1 MRTEALAR
9 PRTEVVWASFDG
21 LSDAQLLWLDRSSAE
36 LEPEGSTD
44 DADARD
50 ALVRR
55 VVRTVL
61 TAKQRE
67 VVEAHFFL
75 GLSQGEI
82 ARKLGISQQVVHK
95 RLYGVDVA
103 GRRVGGALR
112 KLALALAGTPGMP
125 GMPGIDAPRARTVDR

>member
-1 MRTEALAR
+1 MRTEAR
-9 PRTEVVWASFDG
+9 SRTEVVWASFDA
-21 LSDAQLLWLDRSSAE
+21 LSGAQLLWLDRSSAD
-36 LEPEGSTD
+36 LEREDSIDDEGE
-44 DADARD
+44 RD

-55 VVRTVL
+55 VVRTAL

-67 VVEAHFFL
+67 VVEAHFFV

-103 GRRVGGALR
+103 GRRVGGAIR
-112 KLALALAGTPGMP
+112 KLALALSETPG
-125 GMPGIDAPRARTVDR
+125 IAPRKARSDDP